1 MALGGTITSGQQTLE
16 ARLFLAYVGVTRF
29 AVTRW
34 KCCHHRWWV
43 LDYLNQGHQEQR
55 IGDRKAFTRLSSMAA
70 LYAPGRDYQEH
81 QIKGDSIEESYA
93 VFDVTGATKTLLR
106 ELVGPKGWCH
116 VRDPDHIIG
125 GVLRR
130 MAELL
135 FYRRPG
141 FQLLAQGA
149 LLELLG
155 FLVLSEPLAANLRD
169 LRKEDRRGKTHEL
182 VDKTEHFITSHIA
195 ECLSV
200 AELASQA
207 HMSVSAFAHAYRR
220 LANESPHAAAQRLK
234 IEAVKQFLLR
244 DGLSIK
250 ECAVRLGFSSE
261 FHLSRLFKRL
271 EGLSPSHYR
280 QALMEKRLGRAPGN
294 RKRS

>member
-1 MALGGTITSGQQTLE
+1 MALGGTIKRGQQTVE
-16 ARLFLAYVGVTRF
+16 AKLLLAYAGGTRF

-34 KCCHHRWWV
+34 KYCHHRWWV

-55 IGDRKAFTRLSSMAA
+55 IGDRKAFRRLSSMAA
-70 LYAPGRDYQEH
+70 LYAPDRDYQER

-93 VFDVTGATKTLLR
+93 VFDVTGATEAFLR
-106 ELVGPKGWCH
+106 ELVGPRGWCH
-116 VRDPDHIIG
+116 VRDPDHLIG

-135 FYRRPG
+135 FYGRPG
-141 FQLLAQGA
+141 FQFLAQGA
-149 LLELLG
+149 LMELLG
-155 FLVLSEPLAANLRD
+155 FLFVAEPLSANLRD
-169 LRKEDRRGKTHEL
+169 LRTEDRRGTPYEL
-182 VDKTEHFITSHIA
+182 VNKTEHFITSHIA

-200 AELASQA
+200 ADLASQA

-220 LANESPHAAAQRLK
+220 LANESPHSTVQRLK
-234 IEAVKQFLLR
+234 IEAVKRFLLR
-244 DGLSIK
+244 DTLSVK

-280 QALMEKRLGRAPGN
+280 QALMEKRLERAPGK